1 MRKRILALMLMA
13 TLLTALLPAAYAQD
27 VYDGLGRAEE
37 QQTSAACGEITV
49 ESLLAACKEPTL
61 EKKTELMHALH
72 DYFVSEMTCAA
83 KAQELEN
90 AQKALT
96 ACQADALMGLGD
108 AAALDAAQKAADRAQ
123 AESDKA
129 ALEQQKVISTIR
141 GLTDVDVSGTS
152 LSAQDAFL
160 TLKPSDLTLGELK
173 EAASVNL
180 APDADAEQAL
190 LGLEQNYID
199 MSLTYAE
206 IGLAASDYRTAVET
220 RESLA
225 LSVVM
230 GKATA
235 EEFRVATANMK
246 QARLSLFSAM
256 SEYSKLLYTV
266 NETCGGW
273 VVEKAGKLTGFMT
286 N

>member
-13 TLLTALLPAAYAQD
+13 ALLTALIPAAYAQG

-108 AAALDAAQKAADRAQ
+108 VAALDAAQKAADRAQ

-129 ALEQQKVISTIR
+129 TLEQLKVISTIR

-160 TLKPSDLTLGELK
+160 TLKPSDLTLGEFK
-173 EAASVNL
+173 EAASVNH
-180 APDADAEQAL
+180 ATDAEQVL
-190 LGLEQNYID
+190 LELEQNYID

-206 IGLAASDYRTAVET
+206 IGLAASDYRTAVEA

-235 EEFRVATANMK
+235 EEFRVSTANMK
-246 QARLSLFSAM
+246 QARLSLFSTM

-273 VVEKAGKLTGFMT
+273 VVEKAGKLTEFMT